1 MEDHPDNT
9 TSPET
14 VGDRYRDVLD
24 EIQDG
29 YFEVDLAGNYT
40 MVNSVICRE
49 LGYTREEL
57 IGLNYKVTAPKRI
70 SPGYSAFFTKST
82 GRESPTGDTIFR

>member
-1 MEDHPDNT
+1 MKDRPDNT
-9 TSPET
+9 TSPEM
-14 VGDRYRDVLD
+14 GGNRYRDVLD

-57 IGLNYKVTAPKRI
+57 IGLNYKVTAPKEDIPRI
-70 SPGYSAFFTKST
+70 CLLYTSP
-82 GRESPTGDTIFR
+82 SPRDS